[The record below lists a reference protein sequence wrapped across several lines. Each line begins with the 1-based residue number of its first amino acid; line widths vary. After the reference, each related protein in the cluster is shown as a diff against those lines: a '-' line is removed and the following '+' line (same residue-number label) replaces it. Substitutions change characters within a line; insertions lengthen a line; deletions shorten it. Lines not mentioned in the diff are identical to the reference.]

1 MLRKCFIR
9 RPELILLKENF
20 SGRRESQMEA
30 QRCGTKDGGQ
40 NKYMGTCK
48 CVLGFPGSSGSAE
61 SACNAE
67 DLGSIPGLGR
77 FPWRKERLPTAIFW
91 PGESH
96 GLYSP
101 WGRKESD
108 MTKLLS
114 PTLKVLYSEK

>member
-40 NKYMGTCK
+40 NKYMGTSK

-77 FPWRKERLPTAIFW
+77 SCGEGNSNPLQYSCMENPMDRGAWWATVHGVEKSQTRLNN
-91 PGESH
+91 
-96 GLYSP
+96 
-101 WGRKESD
+101 
-108 MTKLLS
+108 
-114 PTLKVLYSEK
+114 